1 MIIAEIGK
9 NHLGKPEFAR
19 EYVQSLLLTA
29 IDGISFQIRE
39 KSHYLKPEKK
49 KFILDKSNYT
59 ELANKIKKTKKF
71 GMALADPS
79 FIEFFEEL
87 GTDFYK
93 VIRNDI
99 NNDELVSKLIKTGK
113 TVFISTGMCSERDI
127 LNFKQKYGTPTNVI
141 LNHTQ
146 LSNLVSDCNL
156 KAIESLK
163 KYGFKVSYGNHCD
176 NLNVIY
182 LSLFYKPSD
191 IMFYVKACE
200 KIDYPD
206 NKHAVLLEKVSKF
219 TKNLISLKE
228 AEGSGIKETMKNK
241 IK

>member
-9 NHLGKPEFAR
+9 NHLGKLEFANK
-19 EYVQSLLLTA
+19 YVQSLLLTEV
-29 IDGISFQIRE
+29 DGISFQIRE

-49 KFILDKSNYT
+49 KFILDKSNYI
-59 ELANKIKKTKKF
+59 ELANKIKKKKKF

-79 FIEFFEEL
+79 FIDFFEEL
-87 GTDFYK
+87 NTDFYK

-113 TVFISTGMCSERDI
+113 IIFISTGMCSEQDI
-127 LNFKQKYGTPTNVI
+127 LNFKQKYGTPKNVI

-156 KAIESLK
+156 RAIETLK

-191 IMFYVKACE
+191 IMFYVKACN
-200 KIDYPD
+200 KLNYPD
-206 NKHAVLLEKVSKF
+206 DKHAVLLEKVSKLSQ
-219 TKNLISLKE
+219 NLILLKK
-228 AEGSGIKETMKNK
+228 AEGSGVKQTMENK